1 MLILTGMRLFAPP
14 DVRPRPETYRNLEEG
29 NILFFPRTPFEFPQ
43 SERDV
48 LLSVRQVKGAHHKN
62 IAYRPEREKI
72 TGFDKASVSNPEA
85 LRSALRSYSRRSLQ
99 FLRDLLPRYMEGCR
113 IDYASFRPDEEE
125 GRELPT
131 NKRNDLLHVD
141 AFPSRPTSG
150 DLILRIFTNINPVR
164 SRVWTVSE
172 PFAKIA
178 AAHATAAGLTEIA
191 ARKASPLGWLR
202 DLGAPLL
209 AAAGLTAAK
218 RSPYDRFMLGF
229 HEYLK
234 RNDAYQRDCPKS
246 RLEFPPDSTWMVFT
260 DIVPHAVLS
269 GRYALEQTVIV
280 PRGNLLEKG
289 NAPIE
294 ILQDLCGQPLA
305 AAV

>member
-1 MLILTGMRLFAPP
+1 MRLFAPP

-43 SERDV
+43 NERDV
-48 LLSVRQVKGAHHKN
+48 LLNVKQAKGAHHKN
-62 IAYRPEREKI
+62 IAYRPAQEKV
-72 TGFDKASVSNPEA
+72 TGFDRTADAEA

-113 IDYASFRPDEEE
+113 VDYASFRPDEED
-125 GRELPT
+125 GRDLPT

-141 AFPSRPTSG
+141 AFPSRPTGG
-150 DLILRIFTNINPVR
+150 DLILRIFTNINPVK
-164 SRVWTVSE
+164 SRVWLISE
-172 PFAKIA
+172 PFAKMA
-178 AAHATAAGLTEIA
+178 AAHATAAGLGESA
-191 ARKASPLGWLR
+191 SRKTPLGW
-202 DLGAPLL
+202 ASPLL
-209 AAAGLTAAK
+209 AAAGLAAAK

-234 RNDAYQRDCPKS
+234 RNENYQRDCLKS
-246 RLEFPPDSTWMVFT
+246 RLEFPSNSTWMVFT

-269 GRYALEQTVIV
+269 GRYALEQTVII
-280 PRGNLLEKG
+280 PRGNLLEKE

-294 ILQDLCGQPLA
+294 ILQNLCGQPLGL
-305 AAV
+305 